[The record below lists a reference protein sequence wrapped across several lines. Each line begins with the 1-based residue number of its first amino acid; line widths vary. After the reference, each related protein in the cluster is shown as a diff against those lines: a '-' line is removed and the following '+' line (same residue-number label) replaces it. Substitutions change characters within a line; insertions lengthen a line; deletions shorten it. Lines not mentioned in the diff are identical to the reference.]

1 MSVALSGLFRKSEGF
16 PEEAFASSGKL
27 MLYYP
32 KMNSLL
38 KILPPSLVR
47 AVGRLQFR
55 FPFLRKMINKVGQS
69 LTGEGTILRGA
80 GKGLYFNATGCNPGF
95 LVGTSE
101 PLEQELLLRYAKEGK
116 VVYDLGA
123 NAGYYV
129 VIAAREVG
137 STGHVYAFEPT
148 PDLVAR
154 IKENVIKNS
163 FENVTVV
170 DAAVAAEDGEVS
182 FGIIGDLSVSNSI
195 RFADSRD
202 SVRVRALRL
211 DTFVQQNR
219 PPDLLLVDIEGA
231 ELAALEGSL
240 QLLAQH
246 KPVVMVEVHWL
257 GQEFLD
263 FLAKSI
269 LPLGYKATTYEG
281 APLPTEKV
289 RYHALLLPE

>member
-1 MSVALSGLFRKSEGF
+1 
-16 PEEAFASSGKL
+16 
-27 MLYYP
+27 
-32 KMNSLL
+32 MNRLL
-38 KILPPSLVR
+38 KIIPPSLVR
-47 AVGRLQFR
+47 AAGRLQFR
-55 FPFLRKMINKVGQS
+55 FPFLRNIINKVGQS

-80 GKGLYFNATGCNPGF
+80 GQGLYFNSTGCNPGF

-101 PLEQELLLRYAKEGK
+101 PLEQEILLRYAKEGK

-137 STGHVYAFEPT
+137 HMGHVYAFEPT

-154 IKENVIKNS
+154 IKENVTKNS

-170 DAAVAAEDGEVS
+170 DAAVTAEDGEVS
-182 FGIIGDLSVSNSI
+182 FGIIGDLSISNSI
-195 RFADSRD
+195 RFAESRD

-219 PPDLLLVDIEGA
+219 PPDLMLVDIEGA
-231 ELAALEGSL
+231 ELAALQGSL

-263 FLAKSI
+263 FLAKSV

-281 APLPTEKV
+281 DPLPTGNV